1 VEVDGEH
8 WVSWVVVGEQKSWE
22 EEELVVMLFTILLR
36 YSKLEVQELL
46 ELDSRE
52 GSGTQKC
59 IYY

>member
-1 VEVDGEH
+1 M
-8 WVSWVVVGEQKSWE
+8 SWVVVGEQKSWE